1 MDTQDIADRLFVVM
15 IESLYGKPFDQ
26 VSNREK
32 WLARLRIAEA
42 IDDDIDAQR
51 EKLAELK

>member
-1 MDTQDIADRLFVVM
+1 MDTLSPADQLFVVM

-42 IDDDIDAQR
+42 IDADVEAQR
-51 EKLAELK
+51 EKLAEFK